1 MTSRRIAVV
10 FGTRPEIVKLSGII
24 RILGPDA
31 WVVHTG
37 QHYEDALAADLI
49 KELGYPPP
57 AVRLAI
63 GGLDRAAQIGE
74 ATAELGRA
82 FLTGGPQA
90 VIVQGDTNSTLAAAL
105 AANAAGLPL
114 AHVEAGLRSQD
125 RRMPEEH
132 NRRIVDHLAD
142 LCLAPTPGA
151 VANLQAEGIVG
162 ARVVL
167 TGNTVVEATI
177 RLLPDP
183 DKQAKLRA
191 DLGLTTD
198 GYILATL
205 HRPEN
210 VDGEALEF
218 LLDELGS
225 LSLPVVLP
233 VHPRTRLR
241 IAERHLEPLLHPL
254 RVVNP
259 LPYGSFLGLAAGAAL
274 LVTDSGGLQE
284 EASVLRRPVLVV
296 RRSTERPEVLG
307 PGGTLVHPEP
317 GLLAEAAQAIL
328 DDLPGALHRA
338 GEVGCPFGD
347 GLASQR
353 CVAALRELLGPDW

>member
-1 MTSRRIAVV
+1 M
-10 FGTRPEIVKLSGII
+10 FGTRPEIVKLSGIV
-24 RILGPDA
+24 RILGHDA
-31 WVVHTG
+31 WPVHTG
-37 QHYEDALAADLI
+37 QHYDDELAADLLA
-49 KELGYPPP
+49 ELGYPPP

-82 FLTGGPQA
+82 FLTGHPQA
-90 VIVQGDTNSTLAAAL
+90 VVVQGDTNSTLAAAL

-151 VANLQAEGIVG
+151 VANLAAEGITG
-162 ARVVL
+162 DRVVL
-167 TGNTVVEATI
+167 TGNTVVEATR
-177 RLLPDP
+177 RLLPDA
-183 DKQAKLRA
+183 DKQAKLQA
-191 DLGLTTD
+191 DLGLTPA

-210 VDGEALEF
+210 VDAEPLEF
-218 LLDELGS
+218 LLAELGS
-225 LSLPVVLP
+225 LPLPVVLP
-233 VHPRTRLR
+233 LHPRTRLR
-241 IAERHLEPLLHPL
+241 VRERRLERLLAPL
-254 RVVNP
+254 RV
-259 LPYGSFLGLAAGAAL
+259 LDSMPYGSFLGLAAGAAL

-284 EASVLRRPVLVV
+284 EASVLHRPIVVV

-307 PGGTLVHPEP
+307 PGGILVHPEP
-317 GLLAEAAQAIL
+317 GLLTQAVWTIVE
-328 DDLPGALHRA
+328 DLPAHISRASALR
-338 GEVGCPFGD
+338 CPFGD
-347 GLASQR
+347 GLASER
-353 CVAALRELLGPDW
+353 SVAALQELLGSAW